1 MARQR
6 LVGSDPLWLQAVI
19 EEQTLDRLVGGV
31 GVMAEQLRHL
41 RDLMDR
47 DNVDLRIM
55 PTSTAVHAGPDG
67 DDPAN
72 DPAAQPVIALPASV
86 RPAFLAA
93 ACANAPHAIAD
104 APAIIHHL
112 DGSVT
117 LAGSGVTLLFTAA
130 EWGAFVAGVRDGEF
144 FDVRAAVSRRCPGWR
159 RCEYSC
165 PPR

>member
-41 RDLMDR
+41 CDLMDR

-55 PTSTAVHAGPDG
+55 PTSTAGHAGPDG

-86 RPAFLAA
+86 WPAFLAA

-104 APAIIHHL
+104 APAIIHH
-112 DGSVT
+112 S
-117 LAGSGVTLLFTAA
+117 TARSLSP
-130 EWGAFVAGVRDGEF
+130 GPAFPALHRRRMGRLRRR
-144 FDVRAAVSRRCPGWR
+144 RA
-159 RCEYSC
+159 
-165 PPR
+165 